1 MGVRRWNSRF
11 MVQMN
16 YSPACP
22 IGLGLA
28 FVVMPFLSQDVQ
40 RRPRW
45 RDNSA
50 SATNQVSA
58 VLPRQARVNAAF

>member
-1 MGVRRWNSRF
+1 

-16 YSPACP
+16 YSPARP
-22 IGLGLA
+22 KGLGLA

-45 RDNSA
+45 RDTQLA
-50 SATNQVSA
+50 QQTR
-58 VLPRQARVNAAF
+58 LARVNAAICGSTPGRANMPYRRI